1 MPNKQGKAPRHPRQ
15 VPRPETPAACP
26 DDHLIRLGCEMWQL
40 CKNAQGWVEK
50 MGARHQRR
58 AENQIGWGRSRL
70 KEILAE
76 RGIELQDRTGQVWD
90 EGDPVDIVNAP
101 EAAQS
106 GTSRVASTLEPV
118 VLRHGNVV
126 RRGKVTV
133 STDTEESASE

>member
-1 MPNKQGKAPRHPRQ
+1 MPNKQGKPRGKS
-15 VPRPETPAACP
+15 PARSSVACS

-58 AENQIGWGRSRL
+58 ADNQIEWGRSRA

-76 RGIELQDRTGQVWD
+76 RGIELQDRTGRVWD

-101 EAAQS
+101 EAAES
-106 GTSRVASTLEPV
+106 GTSLVTSTLEPV
-118 VLRHGNVV
+118 VLHQGKVV

-133 STDTEESASE
+133 STDTEGAC